1 MFPGLFR
8 YLLLWSGLLSDWQ
21 VRSRRALVRD
31 IWILSGLFMLWLA
44 QPPLMMAVALFSTCL
59 SFCVLDESGWQ

>member
-1 MFPGLFR
+1 MFPGLFGF
-8 YLLLWSGLLSDWQ
+8 LLRWLGLGDWQ
-21 VRSRRALVRD
+21 VQSRLKLVRD

-59 SFCVLDESGWQ
+59 SFSVLDESS

>member
-1 MFPGLFR
+1 MLPGLLRFI
-8 YLLLWSGLLSDWQ
+8 LLWSGLGDWE
-21 VRSRRALVRD
+21 VRSRRAMVRD

-59 SFCVLDESGWQ
+59 SFCVLDEGSWH

>member
-1 MFPGLFR
+1 MLPGLFR
-8 YLLLWSGLLSDWQ
+8 FLLLWSGLGDWQ

-31 IWILSGLFMLWLA
+31 IWILSGCFMLVLA

-59 SFCVLDESGWQ
+59 SFCVLDEGGWH

>member
-1 MFPGLFR
+1 MLPGLLRF
-8 YLLLWSGLLSDWQ
+8 LLLWLGLGDWQ

-59 SFCVLDESGWQ
+59 SFCVLDEGNWH

>member
-1 MFPGLFR
+1 MLPGLLRF
-8 YLLLWSGLLSDWQ
+8 LLLWSGLGDWQ

-31 IWILSGLFMLWLA
+31 IWIFSGLFMLWLA

-59 SFCVLDESGWQ
+59 SFCVLDEGNWH